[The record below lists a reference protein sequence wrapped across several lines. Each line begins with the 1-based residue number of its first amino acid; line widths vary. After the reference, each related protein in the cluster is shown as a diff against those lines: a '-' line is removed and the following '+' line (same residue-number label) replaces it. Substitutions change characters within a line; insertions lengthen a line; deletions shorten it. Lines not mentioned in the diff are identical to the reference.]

1 MEGCQM
7 AIAVRGSVWDP
18 FTALVRQMDDFDS
31 IVRRAFGGGRGGTT
45 GFVPAADVTR
55 EGGDVLITLELP
67 GVDTKDVDVEVLR
80 NRLVISGHRAE
91 QTQTE
96 QGGVLV
102 RELRSGEFRREFAL
116 PEGVSADQ
124 IDAEY
129 DRGLLRVRVR
139 DVVRP
144 ADTPTKV
151 AVRNADQPAI
161 VESGSSDSGSGGE

>member
-1 MEGCQM
+1 M

-31 IVRRAFGGGRGGTT
+31 IVRRAFGGGSGGTTT

-55 EGGDVLITLELP
+55 QGGDVLITLELP
-67 GVDTKDVDVEVLR
+67 GVDAAEDVDVEVLR

-91 QTQTE
+91 QTKAE
-96 QGGVLV
+96 QDGVLV
-102 RELRSGEFRREFAL
+102 RELRSGAFRREFAL

-144 ADTPTKV
+144 ADRPTKV
-151 AVRNADQPAI
+151 AVRTADRPAI
-161 VESGSSDSGSGGE
+161 VDTGGSGQE